1 MTNLFSVKN
10 RIYLFLVL
18 STVLYAAQSFAQ
30 DPEFSQFYANP
41 IYTNPAFAGSSTVG
55 RIVTNAR
62 SQWPNIA
69 GSLRTV
75 SASYD
80 EHFDVINGG
89 IGIMAVQDEAGSGLL
104 QSFSLKGIYS
114 YQIILNRRLTMRAAI
129 EGSINQK
136 SINFG
141 KLTFSDMIVLQQGFV
156 YPTGE
161 SEKLLNN
168 NIWYPNFA
176 AGGVIYSSKFY
187 AGFAAHN
194 ITQPNQSFFDQKGS
208 NSPNARA
215 KDIIPIRYTAHAGL
229 VIPLIQGNPNSESNL
244 WPNILYMKQ
253 RQYDQLNI
261 GMYYNKGPFVVGVYY
276 RQTSGNTDCMIALL
290 GIRKDKLRFGYSY
303 DRTLSNA
310 SYGAP
315 DSHEISL
322 AFELRKHSPKK
333 TIRAIKCPEF

>member
-1 MTNLFSVKN
+1 MTILFSVTN
-10 RIYLFLVL
+10 RIYLFLIVSL
-18 STVLYAAQSFAQ
+18 VLYSTQTFAQ

-69 GSLRTV
+69 GSLRTI

-80 EHFDVINGG
+80 EHFDAINGG
-89 IGIMAVQDEAGSGLL
+89 IGIMAVADEAGSGLL
-104 QSFSLKGIYS
+104 QTFSLKGIYS
-114 YQIILNRRLTMRAAI
+114 YQIIITRELTMRAAI

-156 YPTGE
+156 YATQEQPPNTT
-161 SEKLLNN
+161 
-168 NIWYPNFA
+168 IFYPNFD
-176 AGGVIYSSKFY
+176 AGFVLYSNKFY

-194 ITQPNQSFFDQKGS
+194 ITQPNQAFYDQKGNNPS
-208 NSPNARA
+208 AN
-215 KDIIPIRYTAHAGL
+215 DIIPIRYTAHAGL
-229 VIPLIQGNPNSESNL
+229 VIPLVQGNAKNESNL

-253 RQYDQLNI
+253 RQYDQLNLGI
-261 GMYYNKGPFVVGVYY
+261 YYNKGPFVAGVYY
-276 RQTSGNTDCMIALL
+276 RQTTGNSDCMIALI
-290 GIRKDKLRFGYSY
+290 GIRKDKMRFGYSY
-303 DRTLSNA
+303 DRTFSA
-310 SYGAP
+310 ARYGAP

-322 AFELRKHSPKK
+322 AFELRKHTPKK

>member
-1 MTNLFSVKN
+1 MGIIFSVKN
-10 RIYLFLVL
+10 RIYVFLVFSL
-18 STVLYAAQSFAQ
+18 VLCFSHAYAQ
-30 DPEFSQFYANP
+30 DPEFSQFYASP

-69 GSLRTV
+69 GSLRTI

-89 IGIMAVQDEAGSGLL
+89 IGIMAVADEAGSGLL
-104 QSFSLKGIYS
+104 QSISLKGIYS
-114 YQIILNRRLTMRAAI
+114 YQIIITRQLTMRAAI

-136 SINFG
+136 SINFS
-141 KLTFSDMIVLQQGFV
+141 KLTWSDMIAYQQGFI
-156 YPTGE
+156 YPTQE
-161 SEKLLNN
+161 PQTTPNVF
-168 NIWYPNFA
+168 YPNFD
-176 AGGVIYSSKFY
+176 AGFVLYSNKFY

-194 ITQPNQSFFDQKGS
+194 ITQPNQAFYDQKG
-208 NSPNARA
+208 NNPNAN
-215 KDIIPIRYTAHAGL
+215 DIIPIRYTAHAGL
-229 VIPLIQGNPNSESNL
+229 VIPIEQGNPKSESNL

-253 RQYDQLNI
+253 RQYDQLNL
-261 GMYYNKGPFVVGVYY
+261 GLYYNKGPFVVGAYY
-276 RQTSGNTDCMIALL
+276 RQTTNNSDCMIILL

-310 SYGAP
+310 NPGAP

-322 AFELRKHSPKK
+322 AFELRKHTPKK

>member
-1 MTNLFSVKN
+1 MNVLFSVKN
-10 RIYLFLVL
+10 RIYVFLVL
-18 STVLYAAQSFAQ
+18 SIVLNSSQTFAQ

-69 GSLRTV
+69 GSLRTI

-89 IGIMAVQDEAGSGLL
+89 IGIMAVADEAGSGLL
-104 QSFSLKGIYS
+104 QSFSLKGVYS
-114 YQIILNRRLTMRAAI
+114 YQIVITRQLTMRAAI

-136 SINFG
+136 SINFS

-156 YPTGE
+156 YATQE
-161 SEKLLNN
+161 
-168 NIWYPNFA
+168 PNPSPNVYYANFD
-176 AGGVIYSSKFY
+176 AGCVLYSNKFY

-194 ITQPNQSFFDQKGS
+194 INQPNQAFYQTTKADQYS
-208 NSPNARA
+208 
-215 KDIIPIRYTAHAGL
+215 IIPIRYTAHAGL
-229 VIPLIQGNPNSESNL
+229 VIPLIQGNPKSESNL

-261 GMYYNKGPFVVGVYY
+261 GMYYNKGPFVIGMYY
-276 RQTSGNTDCMIALL
+276 RQTTGNSDCMIALV

-310 SYGAP
+310 SPGAP

-322 AFELRKHSPKK
+322 AFELRKHTPKK

>member
-1 MTNLFSVKN
+1 MNILSSVTNRKY
-10 RIYLFLVL
+10 IFLVL
-18 STVLYAAQSFAQ
+18 SLALISISSFGQ

-75 SASYD
+75 TASYD
-80 EHFDVINGG
+80 EHYDAIHGG
-89 IGIMAVQDEAGSGLL
+89 IGIMAVADEAGSGLL
-104 QSFSLKGIYS
+104 QSFSLKAMYS
-114 YQIILNRRLTMRAAI
+114 YQIVITRHITMRAAI

-156 YPTGE
+156 YATGE
-161 SEKLLNN
+161 KTPDNN
-168 NIWYPNFA
+168 SVFYPNFA
-176 AGGVIYSSKFY
+176 AGGVIYSSRFY

-194 ITQPNQSFFDQKGS
+194 ITQPNQSFFDQKG
-208 NSPNARA
+208 NNPAAN
-215 KDIIPIRYTAHAGL
+215 DIIPIRYTAHAGM
-229 VIPLIQGNPNSESNL
+229 VIPLIQGNPKNESNL

-261 GMYYNKGPFVVGVYY
+261 GMYYNKGPFVIGAYY
-276 RQTSGNTDCMIALL
+276 RQTSGNSDCMIALI

-303 DRTLSNA
+303 DRTFSSA
-310 SYGAP
+310 RYGAP

-322 AFELRKHSPKK
+322 AFELRKHTPKK
-333 TIRAIKCPEF
+333 TIRAIRCPEF

>member
-1 MTNLFSVKN
+1 MNILFSVTN
-10 RIYLFLVL
+10 RIYIFLVL
-18 STVLYAAQSFAQ
+18 SIVLYSTQTFAQ

-80 EHFDVINGG
+80 EHYDVINGG
-89 IGIMAVQDEAGSGLL
+89 IGIMAVADEAGSGLL
-104 QSFSLKGIYS
+104 QSFSLKGVYS
-114 YQIILNRRLTMRAAI
+114 YQIVITRHLTMRAAI
-129 EGSINQK
+129 EASINQK

-156 YPTGE
+156 TATQ
-161 SEKLLNN
+161 EKPPGPDPNV
-168 NIWYPNFA
+168 YYANFA
-176 AGGVIYSSKFY
+176 AGAVLYSSRFY

-194 ITQPNQSFFDQKGS
+194 LTEPNQAFYGKS
-208 NSPNARA
+208 NSDPQN
-215 KDIIPIRYTAHAGL
+215 IIPIRYTAHAGL
-229 VIPLIQGNPNSESNL
+229 VIPLVQGSAKNESNL
-244 WPNILYMKQ
+244 WPNILYMQQ
-253 RQYDQLNI
+253 RQYAQLNL
-261 GMYYNKGPFVVGVYY
+261 GVYYNKGFFVVGAYY
-276 RQTSGNTDCMIALL
+276 RQTTGNSDCMIALI
-290 GIRKDKLRFGYSY
+290 GIRKDKLRIGYSY
-303 DRTLSNA
+303 DRTFSSA
-310 SYGAP
+310 RYGAP

-322 AFELRKHSPKK
+322 AFELRKHTPKK

>member
-1 MTNLFSVKN
+1 MNALFSANSRNFIFFVLS
-10 RIYLFLVL
+10 LFLL
-18 STVLYAAQSFAQ
+18 SSQVFAQ

-55 RIVTNAR
+55 RIVTNVR

-69 GSLRTV
+69 GSLRTI

-80 EHFDVINGG
+80 EHFDNINGG
-89 IGIMAVQDEAGSGLL
+89 IGIMAVADEAGSGLL
-104 QSFSLKGIYS
+104 ETFSLKAIYS
-114 YQIILNRRLTMRAAI
+114 YQIIITRNITMRAAI
-129 EGSINQK
+129 EASYNQK

-156 YPTGE
+156 YATNEPPPSPTV
-161 SEKLLNN
+161 N
-168 NIWYPNFA
+168 YANFA
-176 AGGVIYSSKFY
+176 AGGVIYSNRFY

-194 ITQPNQSFFDQKGS
+194 ITEPNQSFYDQAGNNK
-208 NSPNARA
+208 NASA
-215 KDIIPIRYTAHAGL
+215 VDIIPIRYTAHAGM
-229 VIPLIQGNPNSESNL
+229 VIPLIQGNPKNESNL

-253 RQYDQLNI
+253 RQYAQLNLGI
-261 GMYYNKGPFVVGVYY
+261 YYNKGPIIVGVYY
-276 RQTSGNTDCMIALL
+276 RQTTGNSDAMIALI

-303 DRTLSNA
+303 DRTFSNA

-322 AFELRKHSPKK
+322 AFELRKHVPKK
-333 TIRAIKCPEF
+333 SIRAIKCPEF